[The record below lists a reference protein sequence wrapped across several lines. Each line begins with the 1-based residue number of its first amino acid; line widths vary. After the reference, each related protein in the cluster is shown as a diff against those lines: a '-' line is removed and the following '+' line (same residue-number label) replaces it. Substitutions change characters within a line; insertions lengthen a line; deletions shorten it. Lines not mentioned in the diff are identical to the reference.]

1 MSNYITHHSGAI
13 RFRSFVPDSVQTM
26 VENMVPASLSLLSDV
41 DAAFQRLNSLLRH
54 ASPEAL
60 AEITRTEAAASVRL
74 ASVGTDALSVL
85 LSSAQLDDVAN
96 LIAATEWG
104 VSQLDYL
111 PIATRLIS
119 QVHAVALSAYS
130 NNCAYPGELRTTPVW
145 IGSPGCTPST
155 ARFVPPLYGDMTAA
169 INSLEQY
176 IHHHSGSPFVKAAV
190 IHYYF
195 EMIHPFV
202 DGNGRVGRVLNTLY
216 LFDAHALA
224 APSLLLSSQLLA
236 KSAEYYSRLQQVNR
250 TGQLHLWVEFFLT
263 RLKEAAEATADELSS
278 ASAEA

>member
-41 DAAFQRLNSLLRH
+41 DTAFRRLNSLLRH

-60 AEITRTEAAASVRL
+60 AEITRTEAVASVRL
-74 ASVGTDALSVL
+74 ASVGTDAFSVL

-119 QVHAVALSAYS
+119 QVHAVALSASS

-155 ARFVPPLYGDMTAA
+155 ARFVPPLYGDMIAA

-216 LFDAHALA
+216 LFDARALA

-236 KSAEYYSRLQQVNR
+236 NSAEYYSRIQQVNR

-263 RLKEAAEATADELSS
+263 RLKEAAEATADELSG
-278 ASAEA
+278 ASVEA

>member
-1 MSNYITHHSGAI
+1 MSNYITHHSGTI
-13 RFRSFVPDSVQTM
+13 RFCSFVPDSVQTM

-41 DAAFQRLNSLLRH
+41 DTAFQSLNSLLRH

-74 ASVGTDALSVL
+74 ASVGSDAFSVL

-119 QVHAVALSAYS
+119 QVHAVALSAAS

-145 IGSPGCTPST
+145 IGSPGSTPST
-155 ARFVPPLYGDMTAA
+155 ARFVPPLYGDMIAA

-190 IHYYF
+190 VHYYF

-216 LFDAHALA
+216 LFDAHVLA

-236 KSAEYYSRLQQVNR
+236 NSAEYYSRLQQVNR
-250 TGQLHLWVEFFLT
+250 TGQLHLWVEFFLI
-263 RLKEAAEATADELSS
+263 RLKEAAEATVDELSS